1 MGKAAG
7 FLEYERKTGAVRAPK
22 ERIQDFREFHE
33 SLPLEEQKL
42 QGARCMDC
50 GVPFCQ
56 FGGMLGGMASGCPL
70 HNLVPEFNDLV
81 YLSLIHI
88 FPGRTRKM
96 WPGPLIS
103 DWRRPWMSG
112 CCWKSLAA
120 SWKKASLGRQRFR

>member
-56 FGGMLGGMASGCPL
+56 FGGMLGGMASG
-70 HNLVPEFNDLV
+70 
-81 YLSLIHI
+81 
-88 FPGRTRKM
+88 
-96 WPGPLIS
+96 
-103 DWRRPWMSG
+103 
-112 CCWKSLAA
+112 
-120 SWKKASLGRQRFR
+120 